1 MVVTCEQVWQEISN
15 YLEGDLDPALRA
27 AMEEHIKTCKQCAS
41 VLEGT
46 RNVIQLYGD
55 ERLFRAPVGFSWR
68 LRGKLSENMPRPRGT
83 AFGWLVA
90 VAAMGLIAGSLAV
103 ASSSIRIQAT
113 LRSEHAQP
121 GSGIPSNLV
130 VLVAAHSRVF
140 HVAGCPFIHDK
151 EGGLRSMKASEA
163 IREGYVPCVRCLGKY
178 VSHVAEELVRGHAWV
193 PALL

>member
-15 YLEGDLDPALRA
+15 YLEGDLDPTLRA
-27 AMEEHIKTCKQCAS
+27 AMEEHIRTCKRCAS

-46 RNVIQLYGD
+46 RNVVHLYGD
-55 ERLFRAPVGFSWR
+55 ERLFRTPVGFSWR
-68 LRGKLSENMPRPRGT
+68 LRSKLAENMPRPKGT

-90 VAAMGLIAGSLAV
+90 VAAMGLIAGSLAI
-103 ASSSIRIQAT
+103 ASSSARTQAA

-151 EGGLRSMKASEA
+151 ESGLRSMKASEA
-163 IREGYVPCVRCLGKY
+163 IHEGYVPCVRCLRKY
-178 VSHVAEELVRGHAWV
+178 ISLVAKKLLQGHVWV
-193 PALL
+193 PALF

>member
-1 MVVTCEQVWQEISN
+1 MVVTCKQVWQEISN
-15 YLEGDLDPALRA
+15 YLEGDLNPALHA
-27 AMEEHIKTCKQCAS
+27 AMEEHIGQCKRCTS

-46 RNVIQLYGD
+46 RNVVHLYGD

-68 LRGKLSENMPRPRGT
+68 LRGKLVNNMPRARGT
-83 AFGWLVA
+83 AYGWLVA
-90 VAAMGLIAGSLAV
+90 VAAMALIAGSLAV
-103 ASSSIRIQAT
+103 ASSSTHTQAA

-121 GSGIPSNLV
+121 GTNIPGGLV

-151 EGGLRSMKASEA
+151 EGDLRSMKASEA
-163 IREGYVPCVRCLGKY
+163 IREGYVPCVRCLRKY
-178 VSHVAEELVRGHAWV
+178 VSRVAEQLLKGHAWV

>member
-1 MVVTCEQVWQEISN
+1 MVVTCEQVWREISN
-15 YLEGDLDPALRA
+15 YLEGDLDPALSL
-27 AMEEHIKTCKQCAS
+27 AMEEHIKACKRCAS

-46 RNVIQLYGD
+46 RNVVHLYGD
-55 ERLFRAPVGFSWR
+55 ERLFRPPVGFSWR
-68 LRGKLSENMPRPRGT
+68 LRGKLAENMPRPRGT

-90 VAAMGLIAGSLAV
+90 LAAMGLIAGSLAI
-103 ASSSIRIQAT
+103 ASSSTRTQAA

-121 GSGIPSNLV
+121 GSGIPANLV

-163 IREGYVPCVRCLGKY
+163 IHEGYVPCVRCLRKY
-178 VSHVAEELVRGHAWV
+178 VSHVAEKLLRGHAWV